1 MYRNTLH
8 APKIPIISW
17 LFRIDLFFD
26 RFHGNWLFT
35 GLWQSTIQSM
45 IATFNE
51 NFVIQL
57 KQEINARADNCQSC
71 LKVKQKREIF
81 LHFVL

>member
-1 MYRNTLH
+1 MRRKFPSFLDYLEL
-8 APKIPIISW
+8 I
-17 LFRIDLFFD
+17 LFFD
-26 RFHGNWLFT
+26 RFHGNWHFT